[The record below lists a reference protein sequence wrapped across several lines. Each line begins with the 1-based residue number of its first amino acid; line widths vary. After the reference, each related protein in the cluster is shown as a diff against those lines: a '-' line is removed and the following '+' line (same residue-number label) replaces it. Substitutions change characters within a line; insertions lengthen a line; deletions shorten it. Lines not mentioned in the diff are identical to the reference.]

1 MRLSISISG
10 GADVQDIAAAT
21 FEQQPAEDQMAD
33 ASSDA
38 AVKNAVRLLT
48 QIPTAARKEDFASEA
63 ETRFSAQL
71 AATGRRS

>member
-21 FEQQPAEDQMAD
+21 FAAAEDQMAD